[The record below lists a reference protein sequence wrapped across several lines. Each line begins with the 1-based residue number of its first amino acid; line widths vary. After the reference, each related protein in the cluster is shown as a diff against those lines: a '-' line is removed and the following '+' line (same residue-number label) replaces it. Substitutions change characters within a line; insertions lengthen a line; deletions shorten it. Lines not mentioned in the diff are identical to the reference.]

1 MAVKKAS
8 ATASKSDAAKQ
19 KTTQSK
25 KAAPAKT
32 AKVAESKAK
41 KHEKAVDMNSAFY
54 VRPEDNEQPRWRV
67 IDAKGKVLGRMATEI
82 ADILRGKNK
91 PYFTPHADAGD
102 YVVVIN
108 ASQVL
113 LTGNKMEDKEY
124 THYTGYIGG
133 QKVTSAKELLAK
145 HPDRVITLAVKG
157 MLPKNILSRYLLRKL
172 RVYPGSEHP
181 HSAQRPEEDKGA

>member
-8 ATASKSDAAKQ
+8 ASKSDAAKQ
-19 KTTQSK
+19 KTTQAK
-25 KAAPAKT
+25 KVAPAKATAKAAP
-32 AKVAESKAK
+32 SKAK
-41 KHEKAVDMNSAFY
+41 KHEKVIDMNSAFY
-54 VRPEDNEQPRWRV
+54 ARPEDNKQPHWRV

-108 ASQVL
+108 ASHVV

-124 THYTGYIGG
+124 AHYTGWIGG
-133 QKVTSAKELLAK
+133 QKITSAKELLAK

-181 HSAQRPEEDKGA
+181 HSAQRPEEDKEA